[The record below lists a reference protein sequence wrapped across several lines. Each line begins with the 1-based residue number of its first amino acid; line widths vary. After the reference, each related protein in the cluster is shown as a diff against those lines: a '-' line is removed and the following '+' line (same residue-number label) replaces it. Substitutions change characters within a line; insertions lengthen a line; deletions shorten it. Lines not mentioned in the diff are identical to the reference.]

1 MNDSNKP
8 ELEQTGI
15 EQRIARII
23 AEKAQIDAALLQ
35 SSSTMNDFEI
45 PSIAQLE
52 ILFAIEEEFD
62 VYLPDDEAS
71 QSGSKETLSDLAL
84 TVQQLIAEKTG

>member
-1 MNDSNKP
+1 MSDIEP
-8 ELEQTGI
+8 GEI

-23 AEKAQIDAALLQ
+23 AEKAHIEAALLQ
-35 SSSTMNDFEI
+35 PDSTMNDFEI

-62 VYLPDDEAS
+62 VYMPDDEAS
-71 QSGSKETLSDLAL
+71 QSSNKDTLRDLAL
-84 TVQQLIAEKTG
+84 TVQQLIAEKT